1 MSSALAN
8 WSPRPQSRSP
18 RAKRFPETPRPKSR
32 DARGLGV
39 FGSNYARNP
48 KWNEIQMCALADRHL
63 FSTRLTF
70 LNAGQPKC
78 CFADSPTRFRL
89 TVSADNCHF
98 GKGKTGSAG
107 SGRFGSQIYSLR
119 LGVTNFLL
127 SRWVLRHFL
136 SLGRPDTFTQGHS
149 GPKDSFLSS
158 GRKI

>member
-89 TVSADNCHF
+89 MASALKLHLGRD
-98 GKGKTGSAG
+98 KSRSAG
-107 SGRFGSQIYSLR
+107 
-119 LGVTNFLL
+119 LGY
-127 SRWVLRHFL
+127 
-136 SLGRPDTFTQGHS
+136 LG
-149 GPKDSFLSS
+149 
-158 GRKI
+158 